1 MVVAT
6 MGGCGC
12 ELGMKSPES
21 MSMLGKADAAQS
33 KTLHKRLVINYVE
46 RKAMKYSPFL
56 RADDLADHLHSPSCL
71 SRLVSCEL
79 V

>member
-21 MSMLGKADAAQS
+21 MSMSGKADAAWS
-33 KTLHKRLVINYVE
+33 KTLHKHLVINYVE

-56 RADDLADHLHSPSCL
+56 
-71 SRLVSCEL
+71 
-79 V
+79 